1 MRYFLFRTILIFVP
15 VKKIPLILLYLC
27 PFVSNGQEGDT
38 LKTSMLEEVV
48 ITGQFEPQSA
58 HKSVYQVKTIPL
70 ERLAVRGAVRL
81 QDVLNTELNIRFSQD
96 LALGGSNLSMQ
107 GLAGQNVKVLIDG
120 VPMIG
125 RQGTSNEININQL
138 NVNAIERIEIIEGP
152 MSVVYGADALAGVI
166 NIITKKTVDGK
177 FEVQAKVHEETVGSE
192 YGWDKGIHNESI
204 GLGYAKNNWR
214 TRADV
219 SRNYF
224 GGWQGDSSGREK
236 QWHPKTQYLAS
247 GLVGYNKGKSD
258 AYYRADY
265 LFEDIYNPSGF
276 APNGE
281 ALDQRY
287 YTNRLM
293 QQLQAT
299 HQFSNLL
306 DVNGALSYTRFS
318 RETQTTL
325 LNDITN
331 DPRLVGMATTN
342 FNGLTLRSTLQ
353 YKWNEK
359 FSLQPGID
367 FNYETGNGERI
378 KTGTQTMGDYA
389 VFLSGEW
396 KINSWLHVR
405 PGLRSIHN
413 SVYQAPPVIPSV
425 NTKIKVNEKQDLRLS
440 YGRGF
445 RAPSLRELYFDFFDA
460 SHQIEGNP
468 NLESELSHSL
478 NASFNWRLVERDGVT
493 YTSVLGAFY
502 NAVENMIDYGR
513 KSDNSTITS
522 YININRYKTKGF
534 TWNNTLRGNVWELNA
549 GYALT
554 ARFNQYSESYS
565 DLDEF
570 QWSPEITTAA
580 SYRIPR
586 AGLKFSLY
594 HKFTGVTPFFELITV
609 DGEQVARLAETDSFH
624 WADFTIQKDFGKSV
638 SLTAGARNLF
648 DINSINTT
656 SVATGVHTSGG
667 ARPIGYG
674 RSYFLSVSY
683 SLTK

>member
-1 MRYFLFRTILIFVP
+1 M
-15 VKKIPLILLYLC
+15 KKIPLLILLVC
-27 PFVSNGQEGDT
+27 PLLIWGQESDT
-38 LKTSMLEEVV
+38 LKTSVLEEVV

-58 HKSVYQVKTIPL
+58 RKSVYQIKTIPL
-70 ERLAVRGAVRL
+70 ERIAARGAVRL

-120 VPMIG
+120 VPMVG
-125 RQGTSNEININQL
+125 RQGTTNEININQL

-177 FEVQAKVHEETVGSE
+177 LELQAKVHEETVGSE

-214 TRADV
+214 TRADI

-224 GGWQGDSSGREK
+224 GGWQGNAAGRDK

-247 GLVGYNKGKSD
+247 GLLGYNKQKTD
-258 AYYRADY
+258 VYYRADY
-265 LFEDIYNPSGF
+265 LFEDIYNPGVF
-276 APNGE
+276 VNGE

-293 QQLQAT
+293 QQVQGAYEFSQRLQ
-299 HQFSNLL
+299 F
-306 DVNGALSYTRFS
+306 NGVLSLTNYN
-318 RETQTTL
+318 RETQTTTV
-325 LNDITN
+325 DESTN
-331 DPRLVGMATTN
+331 KSSLALGP
-342 FNGLTLRSTLQ
+342 GLQDVTKFSGVTWRSTFQ

-359 FSLQPGID
+359 LSLQPGID
-367 FNYETGNGERI
+367 FNYETGSGGRI

-389 VFLSGEW
+389 VFLSAEW
-396 KINSWLHVR
+396 KVNAWLQVR
-405 PGLRSIHN
+405 PGLRSVYN
-413 SVYQAPPVIPSV
+413 SVYAAPPVIPSI
-425 NTKIKVNEKQDLRLS
+425 NTKIKLNENQDLRLS

-460 SHQIEGNP
+460 SHSIEGNE
-468 NLESELSHSL
+468 NLESELSHSI
-478 NASFNWRLVERDGVT
+478 NASYNWKVIDT
-493 YTSVLGAFY
+493 DKFKYTTVVGSFY
-502 NAVENMIDYGR
+502 NAVENMIGYGQ
-513 KSDNSTITS
+513 KPGNNLITT
-522 YININRYKTKGF
+522 YLNIDRYKTKGF
-534 TWNNTLRGNVWELNA
+534 TWSNTLKGNVWEMNA

-554 ARFNQYSESYS
+554 ARFNPYSESFD
-565 DLDEF
+565 DLEEF
-570 QWSPEITTAA
+570 QWSPEVTTSA

-594 HKFTGVTPFFELITV
+594 HKFTGVTPFFELATV
-609 DGEQVARLAETDSFH
+609 DGEQVARLAEQAAFH
-624 WADFTIQKDFGKSV
+624 WADFTLQKDFGKTI

-648 DINSINTT
+648 DVVSINTT
-656 SVATGVHTSGG
+656 AAATGVHAGGG
-667 ARPIGYG
+667 ARPVGYG

>member
-1 MRYFLFRTILIFVP
+1 M
-15 VKKIPLILLYLC
+15 KKIPLMLLYLC
-27 PFVSNGQEGDT
+27 PLLSNGQQGDT
-38 LKTSMLEEVV
+38 LKTSVLEEVV

-58 HKSVYQVKTIPL
+58 RKSVYQIRTIPL
-70 ERLAVRGAVRL
+70 ERIAARGAVRL

-107 GLAGQNVKVLIDG
+107 GLAGQNVKVLLDG

-138 NVNAIERIEIIEGP
+138 NVNAIDRIEIIEGP

-192 YGWDKGIHNESI
+192 YGWAEGIHNESV
-204 GLGYAKNNWR
+204 GLGYSKNNWR

-224 GGWQGDSSGREK
+224 GGWQGSAAGRDK

-247 GLVGYNKGKSD
+247 GLFGYNKNKSD
-258 AYYRADY
+258 VYYRADY
-265 LFEDIYNPSGF
+265 LFEDIFNPGAF
-276 APNGE
+276 VNGE
-281 ALDQRY
+281 ALDQTY

-293 QQLQAT
+293 QQVQGT
-299 HQFSNLL
+299 HAFSNRLNF
-306 DVNGALSYTRFS
+306 NGVLSYTNYA
-318 RETQTTL
+318 RETQTTTV
-325 LNDITN
+325 NEVTN
-331 DPRLVGMATTN
+331 QSRLALGPGLQDVTK
-342 FNGLTLRSTLQ
+342 FNGITLRSTFQ
-353 YKWNEK
+353 YKFNEK
-359 FSLQPGID
+359 LSLQPGID
-367 FNYETGNGERI
+367 FNYETGSGGRI
-378 KTGTQTMGDYA
+378 KTGTQTIGDYA
-389 VFLSGEW
+389 LFLSVEW
-396 KINSWLHVR
+396 KVTDWLQVR
-405 PGLRSIHN
+405 PGVRSVYN
-413 SVYQAPPVIPSV
+413 SVYAAPPVIPSV
-425 NTKIKVNEKQDLRLS
+425 NTKIKLGEKQDLRLS

-460 SHQIEGNP
+460 SHSIEGNP

-478 NASFNWRLVERDGVT
+478 NASFNWRLIEGNGFT
-493 YTSVLGAFY
+493 YTSILGGFY
-502 NAVENMIDYGR
+502 NSVKNMIGYGQ
-513 KSDNSTITS
+513 KPGNNLITT
-522 YININRYKTKGF
+522 YLNIDRYQTKGF
-534 TWNNTLRGNVWELNA
+534 TWNNTLKGNVWELNA

-594 HKFTGVTPFFELITV
+594 HKFTGVTPFFELVTV
-609 DGEQVARLAETDSFH
+609 DGQQVARLAETDSFH

-648 DINSINTT
+648 DVNSINTT

>member
-1 MRYFLFRTILIFVP
+1 
-15 VKKIPLILLYLC
+15 
-27 PFVSNGQEGDT
+27 
-38 LKTSMLEEVV
+38 MLEEVV

-70 ERLAVRGAVRL
+70 ERLAARGAVRL

-224 GGWQGDSSGREK
+224 GGWQGSAADRDK

-247 GLVGYNKGKSD
+247 GLVGYNKEKSD
-258 AYYRADY
+258 VYYRADY
-265 LFEDIYNPSGF
+265 LFEDIYNPGVF
-276 APNGE
+276 TNGE
-281 ALDQRY
+281 ALDQTY

-293 QQLQAT
+293 QQLQGT
-299 HQFSNLL
+299 HAFSDRLNF
-306 DVNGALSYTRFS
+306 NGVLSYTNYT
-318 RETQTTL
+318 RETQTTTV
-325 LNDITN
+325 DESTN
-331 DPRLVGMATTN
+331 ESRLALGPGLQDVTK
-342 FNGLTLRSTLQ
+342 FNGVTLRSTFQ
-353 YKWNEK
+353 YKVNEN

-367 FNYETGNGERI
+367 FNYETGSGGRI

-389 VFLSGEW
+389 VFLSAEW
-396 KINSWLHVR
+396 KVTDWLQVR
-405 PGLRSIHN
+405 PGVRSVYN
-413 SVYQAPPVIPSV
+413 SVYVAPPVIPSV
-425 NTKIKVNEKQDLRLS
+425 NTKIKLGEKQDLRLS

-460 SHQIEGNP
+460 SHSIEGNP
-468 NLESELSHSL
+468 NLESELSHSI
-478 NASFNWRLVERDGVT
+478 NASFNWRLIEGDGFT
-493 YTSVLGAFY
+493 YTSILGGFY
-502 NAVENMIDYGR
+502 NSVKNMIGYGQ
-513 KSDNSTITS
+513 KPGNNLITTYLNIDS
-522 YININRYKTKGF
+522 YQTKGF
-534 TWNNTLRGNVWELNA
+534 TWNNTLKGNVWELNA

-594 HKFTGVTPFFELITV
+594 HKFTGVTPFFELATV
-609 DGEQVARLAETDSFH
+609 DGEQIARLAETDSFH

>member
-1 MRYFLFRTILIFVP
+1 
-15 VKKIPLILLYLC
+15 
-27 PFVSNGQEGDT
+27 
-38 LKTSMLEEVV
+38 MLEEVV